1 MNYTNINNGSLML
14 TESLEIDNKNNQEEI
29 NNTIN
34 NNITRRVLLIPFQGV
49 APSPL
54 LKPQN
59 FLI

>member
-54 LKPQN
+54 PKPQN

>member
-49 APSPL
+49 APSTLP
-54 LKPQN
+54 KPQN